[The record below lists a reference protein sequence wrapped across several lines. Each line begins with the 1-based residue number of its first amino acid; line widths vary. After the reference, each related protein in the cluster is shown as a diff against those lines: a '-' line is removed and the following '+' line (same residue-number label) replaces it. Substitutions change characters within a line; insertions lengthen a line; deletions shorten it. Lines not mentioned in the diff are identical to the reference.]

1 MGEIVIKGDTAL
13 ALANG
18 NMGVNDV
25 PARISAIMTRHGARP
40 EDFRT
45 ILFFNGR
52 PMIFGKTFRID
63 CDSSLIPERSKFR
76 ALRSTFSYF
85 GKSISN

>member
-1 MGEIVIKGDTAL
+1 MGEIVIKSDTAL

-25 PARISAIMTRHGARP
+25 PTRIGAIMSRHGARP

-63 CDSSLIPERSKFR
+63 CDSNLIPERSKFR
-76 ALRSTFSYF
+76 LLRSTFSFF
-85 GKSISN
+85 GKNVSS